1 MKINKTIIIAALAV
15 LPFACKDIDGT
26 EKLAPLQPISQDANA
41 GTWSP
46 VVLTD
51 YATQIPLVAPASV
64 NSQTYLDELA
74 AVKNAQI
81 KLTAAQRNTIAYWSV
96 GGVLRWNQIMRKLVA
111 QFNLAP
117 APSAD
122 GGYPIPDAENPFADP
137 QFPFANPPY
146 AARAY
151 SYVSVAQYDALKAAW
166 YYKYLYNRPA
176 PYAVDASLQALVPRS
191 DLPAYPSE
199 DAVLSG
205 VTSEMLKLLFPA
217 AVEEITKLAAD
228 QRNAALWSGKA
239 TDSDVSAGFALGK
252 AVATIFTANSTGTF
266 TIPATSGASTTTLSI
281 NITTRGRFRTD
292 GMGSAVGTPQ
302 LWKSLEDNTVAK
314 GEIPWKSLESP
325 ARPPMLPNFGK
336 VRAWN
341 MSAAQIVA
349 ERPVAPPSTSSEEM
363 QTQLR
368 EVKSFANNASR
379 EQLAIVHKWADGGG
393 TYTPPGH
400 WNDIAAEHVANARW
414 SEVRMARAF
423 ALLNMALHD
432 AGVGCW
438 ETKYFYFNPR
448 PSQLDPSIKVKTGLP
463 NFPSYTSGH
472 STFSGAAAAVL
483 SFLFPANSL
492 QFNDFAKEAS
502 LSRLYGA
509 LHYRV
514 DCEIGLVHG
523 TKIGSY
529 TIGFALADGAN

>member
-1 MKINKTIIIAALAV
+1 MKTNFIIIAVLLA

-26 EKLAPLQPISQDANA
+26 ERLAPLQPVSQDVNA

-51 YATQIPLVAPASV
+51 YATQIPLPAPTAV
-64 NSQTYLDELA
+64 TSQAYLDELA
-74 AVKNAQI
+74 SVKSAQG
-81 KLTAAQRNTIAYWSV
+81 KLTAAQKNSIAYWSA

-122 GGYPIPDAENPFADP
+122 GSYPIPDAENPFADP

-166 YYKYLYNRPA
+166 YYKYLYNRAA
-176 PYAVDASLQALVPRS
+176 PYTADASIQALVPRT
-191 DLPAYPSE
+191 DLPSYPSE

-205 VTSEMLKLLFPA
+205 VTAEMLKLLFPT

-228 QRNAALWSGKA
+228 QRNAALWAGKA
-239 TDSDVSAGFALGK
+239 TDSDISAGFALGK
-252 AVATIFTANSTGTF
+252 AVATIISANSTGSF
-266 TIPATSGASTTTLSI
+266 TIPASFGASTTTLTI
-281 NITTRGRFRTD
+281 NVAARGRFRTD
-292 GMGSAVGTPQ
+292 GMGNAVGTPQ
-302 LWKSLEDNTVAK
+302 LWKSLEENTIAK
-314 GEIPWKSLESP
+314 GEMPWRSLESP
-325 ARPPMLPNFGK
+325 VRPPMLPNFGK

-341 MSAAQIVA
+341 MSTAQIAA
-349 ERPVAPPSTSSEEM
+349 ERPVPPPSTSSEDM
-363 QTQLR
+363 QAQLR
-368 EVKSFANNASR
+368 EVKSYANNASR

-400 WNDIAAEHVANARW
+400 WNDIAEDLIANARW

-423 ALLNMALHD
+423 ALLNMAMHD

-448 PSQLDPSIKVKTGLP
+448 PSQMDPSIKVKTGLP

-472 STFSGAAAAVL
+472 STFSAAAASVL
-483 SFLFPANSL
+483 SYLFPANSQ
-492 QFNDFAKEAS
+492 QFNEFAKEAS

-509 LHYRV
+509 LHYRI
-514 DCEIGLVHG
+514 DCEMGLAHG
-523 TKIGSY
+523 TRIGSY
-529 TIGFALADGAN
+529 TIGFAQADGAN